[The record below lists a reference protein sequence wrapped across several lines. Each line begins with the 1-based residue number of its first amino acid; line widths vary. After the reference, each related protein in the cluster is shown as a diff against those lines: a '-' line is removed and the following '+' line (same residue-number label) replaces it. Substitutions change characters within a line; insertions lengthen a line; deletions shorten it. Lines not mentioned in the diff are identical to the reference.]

1 MVDPVFGG
9 AVFAYGGVVA
19 GLFMFQRR
27 LLYRPQRTRP
37 ALADLAAIGVREITL
52 TTADGL
58 DLLAWYLPPRPGRPI
73 ILYFHGNC
81 GHIGYRG
88 ERLRRFARDGYG
100 VMLAEYR
107 GYGGNPGFPCEQ
119 GLFAD
124 GAAAL
129 DFLEHAGIDAERIV
143 LWGESL
149 GSGVAVHLATT
160 RDVAALV
167 LEAPFTSVTA
177 CAQRR
182 YPFVPAAF
190 LLHDHFDSMSRIGRV
205 TAPLLVLHGER
216 DRVVPIRHGRALLAA
231 ATAPKEGWFA
241 PEGCHVDLARFGA
254 LEAAI
259 AFIERRV
266 GANRLEPAAARR

>member
-1 MVDPVFGG
+1 M
-9 AVFAYGGVVA
+9 
-19 GLFMFQRR
+19 
-27 LLYRPQRTRP
+27 
-37 ALADLAAIGVREITL
+37 
-52 TTADGL
+52 
-58 DLLAWYLPPRPGRPI
+58 
-73 ILYFHGNC
+73 
-81 GHIGYRG
+81 
-88 ERLRRFARDGYG
+88 
-100 VMLAEYR
+100 
-107 GYGGNPGFPCEQ
+107 
-119 GLFAD
+119 
-124 GAAAL
+124 
-129 DFLEHAGIDAERIV
+129 
-143 LWGESL
+143 
-149 GSGVAVHLATT
+149 HLATT